1 MQSFLSKQHLL
12 KQDFQIIEAISVWY
26 VFPRE
31 LIFQF
36 YLAWREDMLEKSKEN
51 SKDGLKSLL
60 SQNFEA
66 FFWAI
71 HAFVLIVFF
80 FDHNKLGKAS
90 RQFWKPNDRYWSN
103 VHTGKDMNN
112 HFERVWQQNVCP
124 SQFLL
129 SLDCAMICKNLF
141 LSRNEMFWLWM
152 FVASPN

>member
-1 MQSFLSKQHLL
+1 MESFLSKQHLL
-12 KQDFQIIEAISVWY
+12 KQDFQIIEAINVWY

-31 LIFQF
+31 LLFQF

-80 FDHNKLGKAS
+80 CDDNKLGKAS
-90 RQFWKPNDRYWSN
+90 CQFWKPNDRYWSN
-103 VHTGKDMNN
+103 VQTGKDMNN
-112 HFERVWQQNVCP
+112 HFEREWQQNVCLR
-124 SQFLL
+124 QFLL

>member
-1 MQSFLSKQHLL
+1 MESFLSKQHLP

-71 HAFVLIVFF
+71 HAFVLIVSF
-80 FDHNKLGKAS
+80 FDDNKLGKAS
-90 RQFWKPNDRYWSN
+90 RQFWKPNDRY
-103 VHTGKDMNN
+103 
-112 HFERVWQQNVCP
+112 
-124 SQFLL
+124 
-129 SLDCAMICKNLF
+129 
-141 LSRNEMFWLWM
+141 
-152 FVASPN
+152 